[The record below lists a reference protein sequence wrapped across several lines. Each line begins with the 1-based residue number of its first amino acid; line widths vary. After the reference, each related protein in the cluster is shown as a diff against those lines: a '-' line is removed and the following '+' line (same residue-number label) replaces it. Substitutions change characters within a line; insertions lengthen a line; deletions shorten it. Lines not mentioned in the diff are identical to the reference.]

1 MSIPG
6 KPSKLTS
13 AAVWLG
19 LTLALLIGV
28 AGSPFAQSAPG
39 GYRPG
44 PGQEPGGGGMRHGGM
59 RHGGGGQRM
68 MSRETL
74 EGPPSPAI
82 LHDSIGLSGEQLQR
96 YSQEY
101 SNYTADTRPVRDS
114 LRTSMQAMRAA
125 FESGDRSEARGRRDA
140 LERQAQELTKR
151 DKEFEKVLKKD
162 LTKDQRKRYDKWKD
176 ARDKAEREQHRHDSR
191 TPSGGNL

>member
-1 MSIPG
+1 MSIAG
-6 KPSKLTS
+6 KPSRLTS

-39 GYRPG
+39 GYGPG
-44 PGQEPGGGGMRHGGM
+44 PGQEPGGEGMRHGGM
-59 RHGGGGQRM
+59 WHGGGGQRT
-68 MSRETL
+68 MSSETL

-96 YSQEY
+96 YSQQY

-125 FESGDRSEARGRRDA
+125 VESSDRSEARGRRDA

-151 DKEFEKVLKKD
+151 DKEFEKVLKED

-176 ARDKAEREQHRHDSR
+176 ARDKAEREQHQHMRGSAQE
-191 TPSGGNL
+191 GNP

>member
-1 MSIPG
+1 MSIAG

-19 LTLALLIGV
+19 LTLALLLGI
-28 AGSPFAQSAPG
+28 AGSPFAQSGPG
-39 GYRPG
+39 GYGPG
-44 PGQEPGGGGMRHGGM
+44 PGPGPGGGGMRHGG
-59 RHGGGGQRM
+59 GGRQM

-82 LHDSIGLSGEQLQR
+82 LHDSIGLSGDQLQLYAR
-96 YSQEY
+96 RY
-101 SNYTADTRPVRDS
+101 SNYTAETGPVRDS

-140 LERQAQELTKR
+140 LERQSQELARR
-151 DKEFEKVLKKD
+151 DKEFEKVLKEG
-162 LTKDQRKRYDKWKD
+162 LTKDQQKRYDKWKD
-176 ARDKAEREQHRHDSR
+176 ARDKAEREQHQHMRR
-191 TPSGGNL
+191 PAPGGNP

>member
-1 MSIPG
+1 MSIAG

-39 GYRPG
+39 GYGPG
-44 PGQEPGGGGMRHGGM
+44 PGQGPGGGGMRHGG
-59 RHGGGGQRM
+59 GGHRM
-68 MSRETL
+68 MSSEAL

-82 LHDSIGLSGEQLQR
+82 LHDSIGLSGDQLQR
-96 YSQEY
+96 YSQQY
-101 SNYTADTRPVRDS
+101 SNYAAETRPVRDS

-140 LERQAQELTKR
+140 LERQAQELKKK
-151 DKEFEKVLKKD
+151 DKEFEKVLKED
-162 LTKDQRKRYDKWKD
+162 LNKDQQKRYDKWKD
-176 ARDKAEREQHRHDSR
+176 ARDKAEREQHQHMRR
-191 TPSGGNL
+191 PAQEGNP

>member
-1 MSIPG
+1 MSIAG
-6 KPSKLTS
+6 KPSKLTT

-19 LTLALLIGV
+19 LTLALLLGI

-39 GYRPG
+39 GYGPG
-44 PGQEPGGGGMRHGGM
+44 PGQGPGGGGMRHGGM

-68 MSRETL
+68 ISSETL
-74 EGPPSPAI
+74 EGPPAPAI
-82 LHDSIGLSGEQLQR
+82 LHDSIGLSGGQLQR
-96 YSQEY
+96 YSQQY

-151 DKEFEKVLKKD
+151 DKEFEKVLKED

-176 ARDKAEREQHRHDSR
+176 ARDKAEREQHQHMRGSAQE
-191 TPSGGNL
+191 GNP

>member
-1 MSIPG
+1 MSIAA

-39 GYRPG
+39 GYGPG
-44 PGQEPGGGGMRHGGM
+44 PGQGPGGGGMRH
-59 RHGGGGQRM
+59 RGGGGQHRM
-68 MSRETL
+68 ISSEAL
-74 EGPPSPAI
+74 EGPPAPAI
-82 LHDSIGLSGEQLQR
+82 LHDSIGLSGDQLQR
-96 YSQEY
+96 YSQQY
-101 SNYTADTRPVRDS
+101 SNYTAETRPVRDS

-140 LERQAQELTKR
+140 LERQAQELKKR
-151 DKEFEKVLKKD
+151 DKEFEKVLKED
-162 LTKDQRKRYDKWKD
+162 LTKDQQKRYDKWKD
-176 ARDKAEREQHRHDSR
+176 ARDKAEREQHPHMRGSAQE
-191 TPSGGNL
+191 GNP

>member
-1 MSIPG
+1 MSIAA

-39 GYRPG
+39 GYGPG
-44 PGQEPGGGGMRHGGM
+44 PGQGPGGGGMRH
-59 RHGGGGQRM
+59 RGGGGQHRM
-68 MSRETL
+68 ISPEAL
-74 EGPPSPAI
+74 EGPPAPAI
-82 LHDSIGLSGEQLQR
+82 LHDSIGLSGDQLQR
-96 YSQEY
+96 YSQQY
-101 SNYTADTRPVRDS
+101 SNYTAETRPVRDS

-140 LERQAQELTKR
+140 LERQAQELKKR
-151 DKEFEKVLKKD
+151 DKEFEKVLKED
-162 LTKDQRKRYDKWKD
+162 LTKDQQKRYDKWKD
-176 ARDKAEREQHRHDSR
+176 ARDKAEREQHQHMRR
-191 TPSGGNL
+191 PTPGGNP